1 MQLDLGG
8 VAKGYACDEAQRVLR
23 ENGVTLALFEAG
35 GDIAV
40 SGAPPGERGWQVDI
54 AAGTSGRLTLVHAAV
69 SSSGDTEQYVEIGGR
84 RYSHIVDPRT
94 GLGLTDRVA
103 VTVVAPRGI
112 TSDSLATAISV
123 LGRVA
128 GMRLAAGFPGV
139 TAFIRPAA
147 P

>member
-1 MQLDLGG
+1 
-8 VAKGYACDEAQRVLR
+8 VLR
-23 ENGVTLALFEAG
+23 ENGVTLALVEAG

-40 SGAPPGERGWQVDI
+40 SGAPPGERGWQVEI
-54 AAGTSGRLTLVHAAV
+54 VGASAAGEPGRLILADAAV
-69 SSSGDTEQYVEIGGR
+69 SSSGDTEQFVEIGGR

-103 VTVVAPRGI
+103 VTIVAPRGI

-139 TAFIRPAA
+139 TAFIRLAAPPAA
-147 P
+147 AP